1 MPSKIN
7 ATHLNLSDLV
17 DKWKYTHHINK
28 NTVLKVQLALHFH
41 RKQIISSCCVVVFFF
56 QDCIG
61 WSAYILLEK
70 QHTAD
75 ALNWLTKRFQNIV
88 VMTGISATKGSNGT
102 PKDS

>member
-56 QDCIG
+56 SGLHWLECIHSVG
-61 WSAYILLEK
+61 K
-70 QHTAD
+70 TAHSRCIEL
-75 ALNWLTKRFQNIV
+75 AH
-88 VMTGISATKGSNGT
+88 
-102 PKDS
+102 